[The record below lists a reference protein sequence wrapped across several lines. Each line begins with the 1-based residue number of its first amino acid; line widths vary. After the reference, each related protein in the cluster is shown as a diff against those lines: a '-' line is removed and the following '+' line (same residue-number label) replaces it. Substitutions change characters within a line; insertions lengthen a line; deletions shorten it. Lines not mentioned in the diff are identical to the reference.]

1 MAKAKKKS
9 EPKLVIPPHPA
20 VASAKEMGAMCA
32 EIYGYAIKVARQD
45 GLDEQQVEQLALGK
59 IQRFMA
65 ACIKQ
70 SKDDWKAYTKATG
83 VKAAYKEVKKPAK
96 RKSVAKTA
104 VKKK

>member
-70 SKDDWKAYTKATG
+70 SKELEGLHQGNRCAGCLQRSQKAG
-83 VKAAYKEVKKPAK
+83 
-96 RKSVAKTA
+96 
-104 VKKK
+104 